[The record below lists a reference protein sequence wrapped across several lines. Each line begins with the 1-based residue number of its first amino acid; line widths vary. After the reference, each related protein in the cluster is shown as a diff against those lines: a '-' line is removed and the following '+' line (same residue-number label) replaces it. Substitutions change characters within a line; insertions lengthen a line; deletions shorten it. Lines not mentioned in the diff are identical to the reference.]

1 MIYRESAARKADCR
15 VIQGKKGESDVHKPN
30 SPRSTGTA
38 TVIVVILIL
47 ALGFSLGTLAVQS
60 RAAYAA
66 DLKPAADS
74 SGRAALR
81 DLQGAFS
88 SIAEEVLPSVVSITS
103 KRTIEM
109 QGQQSPFEDFF
120 RSFPNFPQPDQ
131 PQQPNPRKQQQ
142 VSYGSGVIVR
152 PNGYILTNDHV
163 VGGADKVIVKL
174 KDGREFEGKVTSDP
188 KSDLAIV
195 KINATNLPAAKLG
208 DSGEIKPGIWAIAMG
223 SPFELE
229 QSVTVGVVSALGRQ
243 EVASDGSEARFYP
256 NLIQTDASINPGNS
270 GGPLV
275 NIDGEVIGVNTL
287 IRGGSPFGGGGNIGI
302 GFAIPINTAKY
313 VLDQLIA
320 HGKVTR
326 GYLGMVPE
334 DLNPQDADR
343 YGAPKGAL
351 IKSVEVGSPAD
362 KGDIQVEDVITEF
375 DGQKITGEI
384 QLRDMI
390 ARTPPNKQVS
400 VIVIRNKAQKTL
412 NITVGEAP
420 ETVASA
426 GEGEKP
432 SAEKL
437 GFSVANIT
445 PQNAEKYKLDKAWK
459 GVVVTGVAPGS
470 SAGNEG
476 IEAGMVIAKVNGA
489 PVTSAAEFGAATK
502 DLKSGDTVRLV
513 IKTKERQGLLTFDI
527 E

>member
-1 MIYRESAARKADCR
+1 M
-15 VIQGKKGESDVHKPN
+15 HTL
-30 SPRSTGTA
+30 RSCCSEKTKLILA
-38 TVIVVILIL
+38 VILVL
-47 ALGFSLGTLAVQS
+47 ALGFSLGTMFVQTK
-60 RAAYAA
+60 AACAA
-66 DLKPAADS
+66 DQNPAAAGTP

-81 DLQGAFS
+81 DLQDAFA
-88 SIAEEVLPSVVSITS
+88 SIAEEVLPAVVSITS
-103 KRTIEM
+103 KRTIEL
-109 QGQQSPFEDFF
+109 QGRQSPFEDFF

-131 PQQPNPRKQQQ
+131 PQQPTPRKQQQ

-152 PNGYILTNDHV
+152 SNGYILTNDHV

-174 KDGREFEGKVTSDP
+174 QDGREFEGKVTGDP

-208 DSGEIKPGIWAIAMG
+208 DSGEIKPGMWAIAMG

-229 QSVTVGVVSALGRQ
+229 QTVTVGVVSALGRQ

-275 NIDGEVIGVNTL
+275 NIDGQVIGVNTL
-287 IRGGSPFGGGGNIGI
+287 IRGGSPFGGGNIGI

-343 YGAPKGAL
+343 YGAQKGAL
-351 IKSVEVGSPAD
+351 IRSVEVGSPAD

-384 QLRDMI
+384 ELRDII
-390 ARTPPNKQVS
+390 ARTPPGKQVG
-400 VIVIRNKAQKTL
+400 VTVVRNKVQKML
-412 NITVGEAP
+412 TVTIGELP
-420 ETVASA
+420 EPVASS
-426 GEGEKP
+426 GETEKP
-432 SAEKL
+432 STEKL
-437 GFSVANIT
+437 GFSVADIT
-445 PQNAEKYKLDKAWK
+445 PQNVEKYKLDKAWK
-459 GVVVTGVAPGS
+459 GVVVTNVTPGS
-470 SAGNEG
+470 PAADQG
-476 IEAGMVIAKVNGA
+476 IEPGMVITKANGV
-489 PVTSAAEFGAATK
+489 PVESVAEFNTATK
-502 DLKSGDTVRLV
+502 DLKSGDEVRLV
-513 IKTKERQGLLTFDI
+513 IKTKERQGLLTFEI